1 MTPSPLTDAQEE
13 AVAVLVERARL
24 AKVSV
29 DIAKAA
35 RFIQMAD
42 AALAE
47 LPHIT
52 TQSVRYDVAYNA
64 AHDIGEGLLAAYG
77 LRTTSGP
84 GQHATVGLFLVAM
97 CLGTEQETAAERFD
111 ILRNTRNQLRYGA
124 KAIGSAES
132 DFAINVAAALLARA
146 RTALP

>member
-1 MTPSPLTDAQEE
+1 MRSSSS
-13 AVAVLVERARL
+13 ARL
-24 AKVSV
+24 AGVSV
-29 DIAKAA
+29 DVAKAA

-84 GQHATVGLFLVAM
+84 GQHATVGLFLVAI
-97 CLGTEQETAAERFD
+97 CLGTAHETASERFD

-132 DFAINVAAALLARA
+132 DFAIDVAVALLARA
-146 RTALP
+146 RSALL

>member
-1 MTPSPLTDAQEE
+1 MTASPLAHPQAH

-24 AKVSV
+24 ARVPA
-29 DIAKAA
+29 DEAKAE
-35 RFIQMAD
+35 RFVQMAE

-52 TQSVRYDVAYNA
+52 TQSLRYDIAYNA
-64 AHDIGEGLLAAYG
+64 AHDIGEGMLAAYG

-84 GQHATVGLFLVAM
+84 GQHAAVGLFLVAI
-97 CLGTEQETAAERFD
+97 CLGTDQESASESFD

-124 KAIGSAES
+124 KPIGAPES
-132 DFAINVAAALLARA
+132 EFAITVSYALLARA
-146 RTALP
+146 RVALP